1 MRFRLLLLVGWLVAA
16 ASAQAVEVCDCV
28 DQPKDDELRAACDAL
43 VASMDQQ
50 TLLSKAAVCRQRP
63 PSSGEVDFCYCT
75 RGATNDP
82 DMMEAC
88 KPVYR
93 AMATMDSAEL
103 SAKTLECS
111 GN

>member
-1 MRFRLLLLVGWLVAA
+1 MRLGFVFLVFWLVTG
-16 ASAQAVEVCDCV
+16 SVQATELCDCV
-28 DQPKDDELRAACDAL
+28 DQPKDAALKAACDAL
-43 VASMDQQ
+43 VESMDQQ
-50 TLLSKAAVCRQRP
+50 TLLREAAVCRQQP

-82 DMMEAC
+82 GMMEAC

-103 SAKTLECS
+103 SAKTRECS
-111 GN
+111 GS

>member
-1 MRFRLLLLVGWLVAA
+1 MREGLLVVVWWFVS
-16 ASAQAVEVCDCV
+16 ASVQAVELCDCV
-28 DQPKDDELRAACDAL
+28 DRPKDAELKAACDAVL
-43 VASMDQQ
+43 ETMDQQ
-50 TLLSKAAVCRQRP
+50 TLLKQAAACRQRTTA
-63 PSSGEVDFCYCT
+63 SGEVDFCYCT

-88 KPVYR
+88 KPIYR